1 MENGSNGGK
10 VVCDVF
16 MMVGGVVDR
25 RREELSLFFKGEDRI
40 GGSMMDDREGCWMVE
55 KLQGRGSMAV

>member
-1 MENGSNGGK
+1 VKGGIGSKTRLENGSKGGK

-25 RREELSLFFKGEDRI
+25 RREELSFFSKVKI
-40 GGSMMDDREGCWMVE
+40 GSEGV
-55 KLQGRGSMAV
+55 